1 MSAIKTSAITQ
12 TPMHKTYEPLQL
24 MQTIKSTN
32 NDEVTNSDL
41 SNVMNRLKKENTQD
55 LISIQSPMITIN
67 TNKSLLTHIV
77 PK

>member
-1 MSAIKTSAITQ
+1 
-12 TPMHKTYEPLQL
+12 MHKTYEPLQL